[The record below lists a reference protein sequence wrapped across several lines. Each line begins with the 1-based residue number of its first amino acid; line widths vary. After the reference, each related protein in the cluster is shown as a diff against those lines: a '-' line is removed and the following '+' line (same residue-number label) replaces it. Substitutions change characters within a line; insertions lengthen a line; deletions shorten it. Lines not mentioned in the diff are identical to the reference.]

1 MAVTEQRS
9 LEDERGVDTAQ
20 IRALLRLTPAE
31 RCAHMVDV
39 ANAMLA
45 IRDHAQA
52 ARS

>member
-1 MAVTEQRS
+1 VVEEQQPV
-9 LEDERGVDTAQ
+9 EDERGVDTAQ

-39 ANAMLA
+39 ANTMLT
-45 IRDHAQA
+45 IREHAQA